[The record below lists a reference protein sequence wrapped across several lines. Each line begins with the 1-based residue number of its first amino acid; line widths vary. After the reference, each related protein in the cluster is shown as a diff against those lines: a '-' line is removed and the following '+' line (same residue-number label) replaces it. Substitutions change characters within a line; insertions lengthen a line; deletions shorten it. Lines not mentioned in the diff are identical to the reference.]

1 MGWLFKL
8 FFLSAQFVISI
19 FMMMPSGVSSARADV
34 LERVRER
41 GAVRCAAGW
50 GTGFSD
56 MNSAGRPAGFDVDF
70 CRAVAAAVLGKADA
84 VEIERIDTA
93 NKYQALARGEVDIV
107 FGMATWTYS
116 RDVAMG
122 SRFVAPTFFD
132 GQGFMV
138 WSDSPITR
146 LDQARGA
153 KVCVQKETTTAA
165 NLRDLSRTRG
175 LDFQV
180 IESTPEGIRDRFIR
194 RECDLL
200 SADRSELAM
209 QRATRV
215 VISSAC
221 GSWTKSFSR
230 EPMGPNVAAG
240 DERWF
245 TIVRW
250 VIQVTQIADARAV
263 DAASQTRSTEQ
274 RTASRAPRRQ
284 GSRVRPAAGIEGRL
298 GVLGLTLGG
307 TLRPDFSSATWAAAA
322 RWAWSAPQSFL
333 AERRLV
339 HATAAKMRP
348 RIKVLG
354 IKGVLVLP

>member
-1 MGWLFKL
+1 MNRFHKL
-8 FFLSAQFVISI
+8 LYFFQCIAGIILMLAGVASAWS
-19 FMMMPSGVSSARADV
+19 DV

-93 NKYQALARGEVDIV
+93 NKYQALVRGEVDIA

-116 RDVAMG
+116 RDVAMRT
-122 SRFVAPTFFD
+122 RFVAPIFFD
-132 GQGFMV
+132 GQGFIV
-138 WSDSPITR
+138 WLDSPITR

-165 NLRDLSRTRG
+165 NLRDLSRIRG

-180 IESTPEGIRDRFIR
+180 IEATPNNIRDRFIR
-194 RECDLL
+194 RECDLF
-200 SADRSELAM
+200 SADRAELAV
-209 QRATRV
+209 QRATRAIDPKRWRILDEIV
-215 VISSAC
+215 SN
-221 GSWTKSFSR
+221 
-230 EPMGPNVAAG
+230 EPMGPYVAAG

-263 DAASQTRSTEQ
+263 DAASLTKIDE
-274 RTASRAPRRQ
+274 AADGELRRL
-284 GSRVRPAAGIEGRL
+284 AGKEAGF
-298 GVLGLTLGG
+298 GQPLGLKDDWAYQVLTQVGHYGQIFERNLGAG
-307 TLRPDFSSATWAAAA
+307 SPLGLERGLNRSWQNGGLFMPPQLR
-322 RWAWSAPQSFL
+322 
-333 AERRLV
+333 
-339 HATAAKMRP
+339 
-348 RIKVLG
+348 
-354 IKGVLVLP
+354 

>member
-1 MGWLFKL
+1 
-8 FFLSAQFVISI
+8 
-19 FMMMPSGVSSARADV
+19 MMPSGISSARADV

-70 CRAVAAAVLGKADA
+70 CRAVAAAVLDKADA

-93 NKYQALARGEVDIV
+93 HRYQALARGEVDIA
-107 FGMATWTYS
+107 FGLATWTYS
-116 RDVAMG
+116 RDVAMRT
-122 SRFVAPTFFD
+122 RFVAPTFFD
-132 GQGFMV
+132 GQGFMA

-180 IESTPEGIRDRFIR
+180 IEATPNNIRDRFIR
-194 RECDLL
+194 RECDLF
-200 SADRSELAM
+200 SADRIELM
-209 QRATRV
+209 VQRATRAIDPKRWRLLDE
-215 VISSAC
+215 VI
-221 GSWTKSFSR
+221 SR
-230 EPMGPNVAAG
+230 EPMGPYVAAG

-263 DAASQTRSTEQ
+263 DAASLTKIDE
-274 RTASRAPRRQ
+274 
-284 GSRVRPAAGIEGRL
+284 AADGEL
-298 GVLGLTLGG
+298 
-307 TLRPDFSSATWAAAA
+307 
-322 RWAWSAPQSFL
+322 
-333 AERRLV
+333 RRL
-339 HATAAKMRP
+339 AGKEA
-348 RIKVLG
+348 G
-354 IKGVLVLP
+354 FG

>member
-1 MGWLFKL
+1 
-8 FFLSAQFVISI
+8 
-19 FMMMPSGVSSARADV
+19 MMPSGISSARADV

-70 CRAVAAAVLGKADA
+70 CRAVAAAVLDKADA

-93 NKYQALARGEVDIV
+93 HRYQALARGEVDIA
-107 FGMATWTYS
+107 FGLATWTYS
-116 RDVAMG
+116 RDVAMRT
-122 SRFVAPTFFD
+122 RFVAPTFFD
-132 GQGFMV
+132 GQGFMA

-180 IESTPEGIRDRFIR
+180 IEATPNNIRDRFIR
-194 RECDLL
+194 RECDLF
-200 SADRSELAM
+200 SADRIELM
-209 QRATRV
+209 VQRATRAIDPKRWRLLDE
-215 VISSAC
+215 VI
-221 GSWTKSFSR
+221 SR
-230 EPMGPNVAAG
+230 EPMGPYVAAG

-263 DAASQTRSTEQ
+263 DAASLTKIDE
-274 RTASRAPRRQ
+274 
-284 GSRVRPAAGIEGRL
+284 AADGELRHLAGKEA
-298 GVLGLTLGG
+298 GFGQPLGLKDDWAYQVLTQVGHYGQIFERNLGSG
-307 TLRPDFSSATWAAAA
+307 SLLGLERGLNRSWQNGGLFMPPQLR
-322 RWAWSAPQSFL
+322 
-333 AERRLV
+333 
-339 HATAAKMRP
+339 
-348 RIKVLG
+348 
-354 IKGVLVLP
+354 

>member
-1 MGWLFKL
+1 MGWLFK
-8 FFLSAQFVISI
+8 FFLSVQFLVSI
-19 FMMMPSGVSSARADV
+19 FIMTPSGISSARADI

-41 GAVRCAAGW
+41 GAVRCAAAW

-56 MNSAGRPAGFDVDF
+56 MNSAGRPAGLDVDF

-84 VEIERIDTA
+84 VEIERIDTT

-122 SRFVAPTFFD
+122 NRFVAPIFFD

-146 LDQARGA
+146 LEQARGA

-165 NLRDLSRTRG
+165 NLRDLSRSRG
-175 LDFQV
+175 LDFEV
-180 IESTPEGIRDRFIR
+180 IEATPNNIRDRFIR
-194 RECDLL
+194 RECDLF
-200 SADRSELAM
+200 SADRIELVV
-209 QRATRV
+209 QRATRAIDPKRWRILDEIV
-215 VISSAC
+215 
-221 GSWTKSFSR
+221 SR
-230 EPMGPNVAAG
+230 EPMGPYVAAG

-263 DAASQTRSTEQ
+263 DAASLTKIDE
-274 RTASRAPRRQ
+274 TADGELRRL
-284 GSRVRPAAGIEGRL
+284 AGKESGF
-298 GVLGLTLGG
+298 GQPLGLKDDWAYQVLTQVGHYGQIFERNLGG
-307 TLRPDFSSATWAAAA
+307 GSPLGLERGLNRSWRSGGSFMPPQLR
-322 RWAWSAPQSFL
+322 
-333 AERRLV
+333 
-339 HATAAKMRP
+339 
-348 RIKVLG
+348 
-354 IKGVLVLP
+354 

>member
-1 MGWLFKL
+1 MNRFHKL
-8 FFLSAQFVISI
+8 LYFFQCIAGIILMLA
-19 FMMMPSGVSSARADV
+19 GVASARADV

-93 NKYQALARGEVDIV
+93 NKYQALARGEVDIA
-107 FGMATWTYS
+107 FGLATWTYS
-116 RDVAMG
+116 RDVAMRT
-122 SRFVAPTFFD
+122 RFVAPTFFD

-153 KVCVQKETTTAA
+153 KVCVQKATTTAA

-180 IESTPEGIRDRFIR
+180 IESSPEGIRDRFVR

-215 VISSAC
+215 VDPKRLRILDEIV
-221 GSWTKSFSR
+221 SR
-230 EPMGPNVAAG
+230 EPMGPYVAQG

-263 DAASQTRSTEQ
+263 DAASLTKIDEAADTEL
-274 RTASRAPRRQ
+274 RRL
-284 GSRVRPAAGIEGRL
+284 AGKEAGF
-298 GVLGLTLGG
+298 GQPLGLKDDWAYQVLSQVGHYGQIFERNLGAG
-307 TLRPDFSSATWAAAA
+307 SPLGLERGLNRSWQNGGLFMPPQLR
-322 RWAWSAPQSFL
+322 
-333 AERRLV
+333 
-339 HATAAKMRP
+339 
-348 RIKVLG
+348 
-354 IKGVLVLP
+354 